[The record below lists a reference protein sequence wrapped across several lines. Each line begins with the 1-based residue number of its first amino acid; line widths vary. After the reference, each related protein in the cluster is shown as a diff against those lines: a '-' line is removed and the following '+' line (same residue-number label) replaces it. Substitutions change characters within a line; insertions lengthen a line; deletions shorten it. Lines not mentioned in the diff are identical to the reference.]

1 MGVPILLT
9 LRLHIHRDHPTNS
22 KQAST
27 RSEQLVHTLAVF
39 HIRPESNLQ
48 GDNKS
53 ACGKRECCRLVSQKR
68 AEHSNESGHNTKGSR
83 KTAEL
88 PSGDSTVRRGG
99 NGRPDGDGQSV
110 ESDECKE
117 LDSKR
122 ICRLENWRNRKPRS
136 IRHPSTHFGRAR
148 THFDKARTHFDKES
162 GRNIPVLRQGLR
174 HLRWHLAMQYEL
186 F

>member
-9 LRLHIHRDHPTNS
+9 LRLHPTNS

-110 ESDECKE
+110 ESDECRE

-136 IRHPSTHFGRAR
+136 IRHPSTHVG
-148 THFDKARTHFDKES
+148 KARTHFDKES